1 MCQKTVL
8 AVEGIP
14 VSVLCRG
21 RWKGVNQRQLRRLC
35 SLWWQKPEGCV
46 PLNNSLGLQG
56 GDSGNDAPQEGAS
69 FVQLGIVGCGAG
81 KKKKKKKKSCL
92 LPLLFCPPMAQT
104 GSSYLRHQTE

>member
-21 RWKGVNQRQLRRLC
+21 RWRGQESTNDSCVGFALFGGK
-35 SLWWQKPEGCV
+35 SLKAVFPQA
-46 PLNNSLGLQG
+46 LQG
-56 GDSGNDAPQEGAS
+56 GDCGNDAPQEGAS
-69 FVQLGIVGCGAG
+69 FVRLGIVGQA
-81 KKKKKKKKSCL
+81 KKLSAAPSIL
-92 LPLLFCPPMAQT
+92 SVVVPPMAQP

>member
-46 PLNNSLGLQG
+46 PLNNSPGLQG

-81 KKKKKKKKSCL
+81 KKKKKLSAAPSIL
-92 LPLLFCPPMAQT
+92 
-104 GSSYLRHQTE
+104 SSYGPDREFLPATPN